1 MSVPAMSATIAKPPM
16 LTKSSASEKAG
27 SNRLLI
33 IFCFFAIY
41 VIWGSTYLA
50 IRYAV
55 ETIPPLYA
63 AGIRHLTSGTIL
75 LSWCLAKKVR
85 PTASQIRSG
94 IVIGIFFFLLGH
106 GPLHWAETRVPS
118 GLASLL
124 VATEPIFVF
133 ILAAAA
139 AKRWQFNWKILA
151 GVFLGLAGVGLLV
164 GRTTLTSTRGMIV
177 ASLAIL
183 FGALSWSA
191 GIIYARKSDL
201 AGHPLLMT
209 ALSSLSGGILL
220 LTSATI
226 FGEWRG
232 FSFSSV
238 MARSWEALAYL
249 IVFGSLVAFSA
260 YNWLLER
267 YSPTL
272 VATHTYINPVVAV
285 LLGWMLAGEKVT
297 LNVGIAAAMVIGA
310 VVLVDRGA
318 RQLPML
324 NKEGAAA
331 SNPCQLRRC
340 KSVV

>member
-1 MSVPAMSATIAKPPM
+1 MSATIAKPPV
-16 LTKSSASEKAG
+16 LVESVSLSEKTAA

-41 VIWGSTYLA
+41 AIWGSTYLA

-75 LSWCLAKKVR
+75 VLWCFAKKVR
-85 PTASQIRSG
+85 PTAAQIRTG
-94 IVIGIFFFLLGH
+94 VIIGVLFFLLGH

-124 VATEPIFVF
+124 VATEPICVF
-133 ILAAAA
+133 FLAALA
-139 AKRWQFNWKILA
+139 AKRWQFSWKILA

-164 GRTTLTSTRGMIV
+164 GRTTLTSTPAMLV

-183 FGALSWSA
+183 FSALSWSA
-191 GIIYARKSDL
+191 GIIYARKSEL
-201 AGHPLLMT
+201 AGHPLLLT
-209 ALSSLSGGILL
+209 ALSSFSGGILL

-226 FGEWRG
+226 LGEWRG

-238 MARSWEALAYL
+238 TARSWEALAYL
-249 IVFGSLVAFSA
+249 VVFGSLVAFSA

-272 VATHTYINPVVAV
+272 VATHTYVNPVVAV
-285 LLGWMLAGEKVT
+285 LLGWIVAGEKVT

-310 VVLVDRGA
+310 VVLVDRGTTPNPKA
-318 RQLPML
+318 RQ
-324 NKEGAAA
+324 
-331 SNPCQLRRC
+331 
-340 KSVV
+340 

>member
-1 MSVPAMSATIAKPPM
+1 MSAPTMSATIAKPAVLPKPSP
-16 LTKSSASEKAG
+16 LAERAAA

-41 VIWGSTYLA
+41 AIWGSTYLA

-75 LSWCLAKKVR
+75 LLWCYAKKVK

-94 IVIGIFFFLLGH
+94 IILGVLFFLLGH

-133 ILAAAA
+133 FLAAAA
-139 AKRWQFNWKILA
+139 SKRWQFNWKVLA

-164 GRTTLTSTRGMIV
+164 GRTALTSGPGMLV

-191 GIIYARKSDL
+191 GIIYARRSDL

-209 ALSSLSGGILL
+209 ALSSLSGGVLL
-220 LTSATI
+220 FASATI

-232 FSFSSV
+232 FSFSSITV
-238 MARSWEALAYL
+238 RSSEALAYL
-249 IVFGSLVAFSA
+249 VVFGSLVAFSA

-272 VATHTYINPVVAV
+272 VATHTYVNPVVAV

-297 LNVGIAAAMVIGA
+297 LNVGVAAAMVIGA
-310 VVLVDRGA
+310 VVLVDRGTAPNPEA
-318 RQLPML
+318 R
-324 NKEGAAA
+324 
-331 SNPCQLRRC
+331 
-340 KSVV
+340 

>member
-1 MSVPAMSATIAKPPM
+1 MSAPTMSATIAKPAVLAKPGA
-16 LTKSSASEKAG
+16 LSEKAAA
-27 SNRLLI
+27 SKRLLI

-41 VIWGSTYLA
+41 ALWGSTYLA

-75 LSWCLAKKVR
+75 LLWCFAKKVR

-94 IVIGIFFFLLGH
+94 IILGVLFFLLGH
-106 GPLHWAETRVPS
+106 GLLHWAETRVPS

-133 ILAAAA
+133 FLAALA
-139 AKRWQFNWKILA
+139 AKRWQFNWKVLA

-164 GRTTLTSTRGMIV
+164 GRTSLTSSRGMIV

-209 ALSSLSGGILL
+209 ALSSLSGGVLL
-220 LTSATI
+220 FASATI
-226 FGEWRG
+226 FGEWRS

-238 MARSWEALAYL
+238 TSRSWEALAYL
-249 IVFGSLVAFSA
+249 VVFGSLVAFSA

-272 VATHTYINPVVAV
+272 VATHTYVNPVVAV

-297 LNVGIAAAMVIGA
+297 LNVGLAAAMVIGA
-310 VVLVDRGA
+310 VVLVDRGTA
-318 RQLPML
+318 PSP
-324 NKEGAAA
+324 KA
-331 SNPCQLRRC
+331 
-340 KSVV
+340 K

>member
-1 MSVPAMSATIAKPPM
+1 M
-16 LTKSSASEKAG
+16 
-27 SNRLLI
+27 
-33 IFCFFAIY
+33 
-41 VIWGSTYLA
+41 
-50 IRYAV
+50 
-55 ETIPPLYA
+55 
-63 AGIRHLTSGTIL
+63 
-75 LSWCLAKKVR
+75 R
-85 PTASQIRSG
+85 PTASQIRTG
-94 IVIGIFFFLLGH
+94 VVIGILFFLLGH

-133 ILAAAA
+133 FLAALAV
-139 AKRWQFNWKILA
+139 KRWQFNWKIFA

-164 GRTTLTSTRGMIV
+164 GRTTLTSSREMIV

-209 ALSSLSGGILL
+209 ALSSLSGGVLL

-238 MARSWEALAYL
+238 TTRSWEALAYL

-272 VATHTYINPVVAV
+272 VATHTYVNPVVAV

-297 LNVGIAAAMVIGA
+297 LNVGVAAAMVIGA
-310 VVLVDRGA
+310 VVLVDRGTAPNPEA
-318 RQLPML
+318 R
-324 NKEGAAA
+324 
-331 SNPCQLRRC
+331 
-340 KSVV
+340 

>member
-1 MSVPAMSATIAKPPM
+1 MSVPTMSATIAKPSM
-16 LTKSSASEKAG
+16 LAQSGHLSEKAAA

-41 VIWGSTYLA
+41 AIWGSTYLA

-75 LSWCLAKKVR
+75 LLWCFAKKMR
-85 PTASQIRSG
+85 PTASQIRTG
-94 IVIGIFFFLLGH
+94 VVIGILFFLLGH

-133 ILAAAA
+133 FLAALA
-139 AKRWQFNWKILA
+139 AKRWQFNWKIFA

-164 GRTTLTSTRGMIV
+164 GRTTLTSSREMIV

-238 MARSWEALAYL
+238 TTRSWEALAYL

-272 VATHTYINPVVAV
+272 VATHTYVNPVVAV

-297 LNVGIAAAMVIGA
+297 INVGVAAAMVIGA
-310 VVLVDRGA
+310 VVLVDRGTAPNPEA
-318 RQLPML
+318 R
-324 NKEGAAA
+324 
-331 SNPCQLRRC
+331 
-340 KSVV
+340 

>member
-1 MSVPAMSATIAKPPM
+1 MSTPTVSATIAKPATLPKPVP
-16 LTKSSASEKAG
+16 LSEKAAVA
-27 SNRLLI
+27 NRLLI

-41 VIWGSTYLA
+41 TIWGSTYLA

-55 ETIPPLYA
+55 ETIPPLYT
-63 AGIRHLTSGTIL
+63 AGIRHLTSGTIIL
-75 LSWCLAKKVR
+75 LWCFVKKVR
-85 PTASQIRSG
+85 PTASQIRTG
-94 IVIGIFFFLLGH
+94 VVIGILFFLLGH

-133 ILAAAA
+133 FLAALAT
-139 AKRWQFNWKILA
+139 KRWQFSWKIFA
-151 GVFLGLAGVGLLV
+151 GVFMGLAGVGLLV
-164 GRTTLTSTRGMIV
+164 GRTTLTSSRGMLV

-183 FGALSWSA
+183 FSALSWSA

-220 LTSATI
+220 LISATI

-238 MARSWEALAYL
+238 TARSWEALVYL

-272 VATHTYINPVVAV
+272 VATHTYVNPVVAV

-297 LNVGIAAAMVIGA
+297 LNVGVAAAMVIGA
-310 VVLVDRGA
+310 VVLVDRGTAPNPEA
-318 RQLPML
+318 R
-324 NKEGAAA
+324 
-331 SNPCQLRRC
+331 
-340 KSVV
+340 

>member
-1 MSVPAMSATIAKPPM
+1 MSAPTISTTIVKPTILAKPGESDK
-16 LTKSSASEKAG
+16 TAA

-33 IFCFFAIY
+33 VFCFFAIY
-41 VIWGSTYLA
+41 TIWGSTYLA

-63 AGIRHLTSGTIL
+63 AGIRHLISGTIL
-75 LSWCLAKKVR
+75 LLWCFAKKVW
-85 PTASQIRSG
+85 PTASQIHSG
-94 IVIGIFFFLLGH
+94 VVIGILFFLLGH

-133 ILAAAA
+133 FLAALA
-139 AKRWQFNWKILA
+139 AKRWQFSWKIFA
-151 GVFLGLAGVGLLV
+151 GVFMGLAGVGLLV
-164 GRTTLTSTRGMIV
+164 GRTTLTSSSAMLV

-183 FGALSWSA
+183 LGAFSWSA
-191 GIIYARKSDL
+191 GIVYTRKSDL
-201 AGHPLLMT
+201 AGHPLLLT
-209 ALSSLSGGILL
+209 ALSSFSGGILL
-220 LTSATI
+220 LASATI

-238 MARSWEALAYL
+238 TARSWEALAYL
-249 IVFGSLVAFSA
+249 VVFGSLVAFSA

-272 VATHTYINPVVAV
+272 VATHTYVNPVVAV

-297 LNVGIAAAMVIGA
+297 LNVGVAAAMVIGA
-310 VVLVDRGA
+310 VVLVDRGTA
-318 RQLPML
+318 P
-324 NKEGAAA
+324 NPEGRKRIERK
-331 SNPCQLRRC
+331 Q
-340 KSVV
+340 

>member
-1 MSVPAMSATIAKPPM
+1 MSATIAKPPV
-16 LTKSSASEKAG
+16 LVEGVTLSEKAAA

-41 VIWGSTYLA
+41 AIWGSTYLA

-63 AGIRHLTSGTIL
+63 AGIRHLVSGTIL
-75 LSWCLAKKVR
+75 LLWCFAKKVR
-85 PTASQIRSG
+85 PTVSQIRSG
-94 IVIGIFFFLLGH
+94 VILGVLFFLFGH

-133 ILAAAA
+133 FLVALA
-139 AKRWQFNWKILA
+139 AKRWQFSWKVFT

-164 GRTTLTSTRGMIV
+164 GRTALTSSRGMIV

-209 ALSSLSGGILL
+209 ALSSLFGGILL
-220 LTSATI
+220 FTSATI

-238 MARSWEALAYL
+238 AARSWEALAYL
-249 IVFGSLVAFSA
+249 VVFGSLVAFSA

-272 VATHTYINPVVAV
+272 VATHTYVNPVVAV

-297 LNVGIAAAMVIGA
+297 LNVGVAAAMVIGA
-310 VVLVDRGA
+310 VVLVDRGTA
-318 RQLPML
+318 P
-324 NKEGAAA
+324 NPEG
-331 SNPCQLRRC
+331 RIERE
-340 KSVV
+340 K

>member
-1 MSVPAMSATIAKPPM
+1 MGAPTMSAIIAKPAM
-16 LTKSSASEKAG
+16 LAKPGTLAEKTAA

-41 VIWGSTYLA
+41 AIWGSTYLA

-75 LSWCLAKKVR
+75 LLWCLAKKVR
-85 PTASQIRSG
+85 PTASQIRTG
-94 IVIGIFFFLLGH
+94 VVIGVLFFLLGH

-133 ILAAAA
+133 FLAALAT
-139 AKRWQFNWKILA
+139 KRWQFSWKILA

-164 GRTTLTSTRGMIV
+164 GRTTLTSSRGMLV

-183 FGALSWSA
+183 LGAFSWSA
-191 GIIYARKSDL
+191 GIVYARKSDL

-209 ALSSLSGGILL
+209 ALSSLSGGVMLF
-220 LTSATI
+220 TSATI
-226 FGEWRG
+226 VGEWKG
-232 FSFSSV
+232 FSLSSV
-238 MARSWEALAYL
+238 TARSWEALAYL
-249 IVFGSLVAFSA
+249 VVFGSLVAFSA
-260 YNWLLER
+260 YSWLLER

-272 VATHTYINPVVAV
+272 VATHTYVNPVVAV

-310 VVLVDRGA
+310 VVLVDRGTA
-318 RQLPML
+318 P
-324 NKEGAAA
+324 NPEG
-331 SNPCQLRRC
+331 RKRFEREE
-340 KSVV
+340 

>member
-1 MSVPAMSATIAKPPM
+1 MSATIANTPG
-16 LTKSSASEKAG
+16 LVESVRLSEKAAA

-41 VIWGSTYLA
+41 AIWGSTYLA

-55 ETIPPLYA
+55 ENIPPLYA

-75 LSWCLAKKVR
+75 LLWCCAKKVK

-94 IVIGIFFFLLGH
+94 IILGVFFFLLGH

-133 ILAAAA
+133 FLAALAS
-139 AKRWQFNWKILA
+139 KRWLFSWKIFA
-151 GVFLGLAGVGLLV
+151 GVFMGLAGVGLLV
-164 GRTTLTSTRGMIV
+164 GRTTLTSSSAMLV

-183 FGALSWSA
+183 FGAFSWSA
-191 GIIYARKSDL
+191 GIVYTRKSDL
-201 AGHPLLMT
+201 AGHPLLLT
-209 ALSSLSGGILL
+209 ALSSFSGGILL

-226 FGEWRG
+226 IGEWRG
-232 FSFSSV
+232 FSFGSV
-238 MARSWEALAYL
+238 TARSWEALAYL
-249 IVFGSLVAFSA
+249 VVFGSLVAFSA

-297 LNVGIAAAMVIGA
+297 RSEEHTSEL
-310 VVLVDRGA
+310 
-318 RQLPML
+318 Q
-324 NKEGAAA
+324 
-331 SNPCQLRRC
+331 
-340 KSVV
+340 

>member
-1 MSVPAMSATIAKPPM
+1 MSAPTISTTIVKPTILAKPGESDK
-16 LTKSSASEKAG
+16 TAA

-33 IFCFFAIY
+33 VFCFFAIY
-41 VIWGSTYLA
+41 TIWGSTYLA

-63 AGIRHLTSGTIL
+63 AGIRHLLSGTIL
-75 LSWCLAKKVR
+75 LLWCLAKKVR
-85 PTASQIRSG
+85 PSASQIHSG
-94 IVIGIFFFLLGH
+94 VVIGILFFLLGH

-133 ILAAAA
+133 FLAALA
-139 AKRWQFNWKILA
+139 AKRWQFSWKIFA
-151 GVFLGLAGVGLLV
+151 GVFMGLAGVGLLV
-164 GRTTLTSTRGMIV
+164 GRTTLTSSSAMLV

-183 FGALSWSA
+183 LGAFSWSA
-191 GIIYARKSDL
+191 GIVYTRKSDL
-201 AGHPLLMT
+201 AGHPLLLT
-209 ALSSLSGGILL
+209 ALSSFSGGILL
-220 LTSATI
+220 LASATI

-238 MARSWEALAYL
+238 TARSWEALAYL
-249 IVFGSLVAFSA
+249 VVFGSLVAFSA

-272 VATHTYINPVVAV
+272 VATHTYVNPVVAV

-297 LNVGIAAAMVIGA
+297 FNVGVAAAMVIGA
-310 VVLVDRGA
+310 VVLVDRGTA
-318 RQLPML
+318 P
-324 NKEGAAA
+324 NPEGRKRIERK
-331 SNPCQLRRC
+331 Q
-340 KSVV
+340 

>member
-1 MSVPAMSATIAKPPM
+1 MSTPTMSATIAKPAILP
-16 LTKSSASEKAG
+16 KPSALAEKASA
-27 SNRLLI
+27 SNRLLV

-75 LSWCLAKKVR
+75 LLWCCAKKVR
-85 PTASQIRSG
+85 PATSQIRSG
-94 IVIGIFFFLLGH
+94 IILGVLFFLLGH

-133 ILAAAA
+133 FLAAAA
-139 AKRWQFNWKILA
+139 SKRWQFNWKVLA

-164 GRTTLTSTRGMIV
+164 GRTALTSGPGMLV

-191 GIIYARKSDL
+191 GIIYARQSDL

-209 ALSSLSGGILL
+209 ALSSISGGVLL
-220 LTSATI
+220 FASATI

-232 FSFSSV
+232 FSFGSITV
-238 MARSWEALAYL
+238 RSWEALAYL
-249 IVFGSLVAFSA
+249 VVFGSLVAFSA

-272 VATHTYINPVVAV
+272 VATHTYVNPVVAV

-297 LNVGIAAAMVIGA
+297 LNVGVAAAMVIGA
-310 VVLVDRGA
+310 VVLVDRGTSPNPEA
-318 RQLPML
+318 R
-324 NKEGAAA
+324 
-331 SNPCQLRRC
+331 
-340 KSVV
+340 